1 MLTYLTSFTHRLER
15 TPSSWAEIG
24 SSVLGATASV
34 VAATVVYQVITHALT
49 PVSGLWWSLFGGV
62 GAVAAWRVSDAFG
75 KVSRTLSGR
84 VPMVEVE
91 NHPWHPGAVHRLRVA
106 CPDVSDLK
114 ALEVTLEADEFV
126 LPGMGAATA
135 GAPFSTLLHR
145 EKVFS
150 AVGDELVTIDY
161 GLDLVARITLP
172 PHAEGKNWR
181 WRILIRCRPHTGP
194 LRQYWFPLPVDAA
207 PALPRAKAS

>member
-24 SSVLGATASV
+24 SSVLGAAASV

-62 GAVAAWRVSDAFG
+62 GAVAVWRVSDAFG

-91 NHPWHPGAVHRLRVA
+91 HHPWHPGAVHRLRVA

-114 ALEVTLEADEFV
+114 ALEVTLEADAVRPARDARGHGGRAV
-126 LPGMGAATA
+126 L
-135 GAPFSTLLHR
+135 
-145 EKVFS
+145 
-150 AVGDELVTIDY
+150 D
-161 GLDLVARITLP
+161 
-172 PHAEGKNWR
+172 
-181 WRILIRCRPHTGP
+181 
-194 LRQYWFPLPVDAA
+194 A
-207 PALPRAKAS
+207 PAPRKSVFRGRR